1 MVIRKNLDIQ
11 AKISKGGLELS
22 SKLTNCKVC
31 GAQIA
36 SNAQNCPQC
45 NAKNKKPLLKKIW
58 VWLLIVVVVCWGL
71 SALSSDTG
79 SNTKTDSVAS
89 ESQNEVGN
97 MLSKYQWISENADTT
112 FTIADN
118 AKNFINEHENLF
130 PVNQGS
136 ESDVNAFNDNT

>member
-45 NAKNKKPLLKKIW
+45 GAKNKKPLLKKYGFGY
-58 VWLLIVVVVCWGL
+58 L
-71 SALSSDTG
+71 
-79 SNTKTDSVAS
+79 
-89 ESQNEVGN
+89 
-97 MLSKYQWISENADTT
+97 
-112 FTIADN
+112 
-118 AKNFINEHENLF
+118 
-130 PVNQGS
+130 
-136 ESDVNAFNDNT
+136 